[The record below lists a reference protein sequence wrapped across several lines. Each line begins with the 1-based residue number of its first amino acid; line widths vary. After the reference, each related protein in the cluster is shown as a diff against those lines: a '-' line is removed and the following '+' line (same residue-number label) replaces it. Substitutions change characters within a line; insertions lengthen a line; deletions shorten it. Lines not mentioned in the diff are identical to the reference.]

1 MTRPGLFPPLWASI
15 QRHLPARRT
24 RLKTLHGVMIPL
36 VIWFMIATPDVV
48 TSIFGPQGAAINSKI
63 ALVFV
68 TLVTLWSIGY
78 FRRGLAGRPGPK
90 LPPKL
95 RRFHTL
101 LHKTLLYMLFMIP
114 VGGLLLG
121 ITASRQLWA
130 GGIVALGIPLSMP
143 QANAIIG
150 TLHIY
155 QFYTLG
161 GIALVHAG
169 FHIWRHTALRDNTLR
184 IMAPKILHRFL

>member
-1 MTRPGLFPPLWASI
+1 MIRPGLFPPFRASF
-15 QRHLPARRT
+15 QRLLPARRT
-24 RLKTLHGVMIPL
+24 WLKALHGAMIPL
-36 VIWFMIATPDVV
+36 VIWFMVATPDVV
-48 TSIFGPQGAAINSKI
+48 RSIFGPQGAEINSKI

-68 TLVTLWSIGY
+68 TLVTLWSIDY

-95 RRFHTL
+95 RRFHRV

-130 GGIVALGIPLSMP
+130 GGIVPLGIPLSMP

-150 TLHIY
+150 KLHIY
-155 QFYTLG
+155 QFYALG
-161 GIALVHAG
+161 LIVLVHAG
-169 FHIWRHTALRDNTLR
+169 FHIWRHRALRDNTLR